1 MSYLLD
7 IVKEQIEK
15 IKKRIKDQD
24 IESMKSLVRTFGSNE
39 EEKAALEAI
48 VTG

>member
-24 IESMKSLVRTFGSNE
+24 IEMDEKLNAWSMKTDAVDLSKWWVC
-39 EEKAALEAI
+39 
-48 VTG
+48 